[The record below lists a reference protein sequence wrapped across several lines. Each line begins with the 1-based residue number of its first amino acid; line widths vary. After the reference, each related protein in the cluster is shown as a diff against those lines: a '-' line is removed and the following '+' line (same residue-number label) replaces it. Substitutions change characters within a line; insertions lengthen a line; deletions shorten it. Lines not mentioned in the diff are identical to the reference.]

1 VASEV
6 ASTET
11 SVQTEAPV
19 QPLEPAPA
27 EPEPVQS
34 RRTRGP
40 HHGRF
45 LTLYILLGVA
55 VAASVAGLVVAAL
68 GSSLTHSGST
78 QPWSSWRPSGGGL
91 GAVQDVVTHV
101 APSYKLP
108 GGSQLVDVLASP
120 PEISPNGKQ
129 TFPLS
134 FIAVRRTS
142 GDLDYAISGSNSVFF
157 QLCGLGAA
165 CSIATGTPS
174 VARNVLVRREILE
187 LALYTFKYV
196 SGMENVVAVMP
207 PPPGKRP
214 GAPSLVFLRRS
225 DLAGLLSKPLTDT
238 LGPRTP
244 LPNSIPGR
252 EVATV
257 NTLTSPRIFSAS
269 VAEAA
274 QGFVLVLK
282 RSTA

>member
-11 SVQTEAPV
+11 SVETPAPV
-19 QPLEPAPA
+19 EPLKAAPA
-27 EPEPVQS
+27 EPEPRHS

-40 HHGRF
+40 HDGRF
-45 LTLYILLGVA
+45 FVLYVVLGLA
-55 VAASVAGLVVAAL
+55 VLASVAGVIVAAL
-68 GSSLTHSGST
+68 GSSLTHSASS

-91 GAVQDVVTHV
+91 GAVEDVATHV

-108 GGSQLVDVLASP
+108 GGSQLVDVLASS

-129 TFPLS
+129 TLPLS

-142 GDLDYAISGSNSVFF
+142 GDLDYAISGSDSVFF

-196 SGMENVVAVMP
+196 PGMENVVAVMP

-225 DLAGLLSKPLTDT
+225 DLAGLLSKPLTET
-238 LGPRTP
+238 LSPRTP
-244 LPNSIPGR
+244 LPNAIPAR

-257 NTLTSPRIFSAS
+257 NTLTSPRIFTAS